1 MNEGNQKLN
10 QFTKEKNKG
19 RIQKVNQRGIFQ
31 MKTCNSYMKKSEE
44 TTK

>member
-19 RIQKVNQRGIFQ
+19 RIQKSQSKRDVSDEN
-31 MKTCNSYMKKSEE
+31 M
-44 TTK
+44 

>member
-10 QFTKEKNKG
+10 QFTKEKKEG
-19 RIQKVNQRGIFQ
+19 YKKVNQRGIFL